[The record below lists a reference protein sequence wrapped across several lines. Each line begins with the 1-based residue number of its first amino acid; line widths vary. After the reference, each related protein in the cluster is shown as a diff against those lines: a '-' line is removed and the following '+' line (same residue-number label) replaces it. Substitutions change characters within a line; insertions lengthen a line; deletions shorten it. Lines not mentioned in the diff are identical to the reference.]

1 MFLWPGLGREFHKLA
16 FLKINMYDTSH
27 TASFQRRTSF
37 LSLLSSA
44 PNPTPPTHQTKPNPP
59 PPPPFPAP
67 TPQPLYLPMA
77 GGGGG
82 VGAGSSSGGSGSGG
96 GGREG
101 DWDCGGCG
109 NRNYAFRSL
118 CNRCKQPR
126 LLVDPN
132 TPRDSKWLPRA
143 GDWIC
148 TGIHTALLPRPVFP
162 SLYSFVY
169 SAAFVPA
176 PALDVDADVDFRST
190 HA

>member
-1 MFLWPGLGREFHKLA
+1 
-16 FLKINMYDTSH
+16 
-27 TASFQRRTSF
+27 
-37 LSLLSSA
+37 
-44 PNPTPPTHQTKPNPP
+44 
-59 PPPPFPAP
+59 
-67 TPQPLYLPMA
+67 MA
-77 GGGGG
+77 GGGGA
-82 VGAGSSSGGSGSGG
+82 GAGLSAGGSGSGGGGGG

-148 TGIHTALLPRPVFP
+148 TGNTSLATPRLFFFFCLLCFCPGLRCGFRFRVSQLPP
-162 SLYSFVY
+162 SSI
-169 SAAFVPA
+169 
-176 PALDVDADVDFRST
+176 ST
-190 HA
+190 WNVK